1 MNQSVVAIQRKTKIE
16 AMPPRPRITHQK
28 AASEAMPPMRRQS
41 AARLPSLAR
50 YGVRAVESGNEAQG
64 LVAKPRTP
72 HLHCAARA
80 ALQAQSLQCAG
91 SRGKTPC
98 LSLGVQKGVFSSER
112 EYPLFLAAAQ
122 SVAQLMKRS
131 ALQPPHPPLQGE
143 NKKRTLSPNERRS
156 LLLVASVNLTDT
168 SACRRWRGRGRRR
181 RRS

>member
-1 MNQSVVAIQRKTKIE
+1 MNQSVMEIQRKTKIE

-28 AASEAMPPMRRQS
+28 AASEAMPPQRRQS

-98 LSLGVQKGVFSSER
+98 LSGGSKGGILFGKRIPPFSGSS
-112 EYPLFLAAAQ
+112 AKCCTTHAAQ
-122 SVAQLMKRS
+122 RA
-131 ALQPPHPPLQGE
+131 ATPHRPSKGE
-143 NKKRTLSPNERRS
+143 NKKRALSRIERRS
-156 LLLVASVNLTDT
+156 LLLA
-168 SACRRWRGRGRRR
+168 A
-181 RRS
+181 

>member
-1 MNQSVVAIQRKTKIE
+1 MNQSVMEIQRKTKIE
-16 AMPPRPRITHQK
+16 AMPPVC
-28 AASEAMPPMRRQS
+28 RQS
-41 AARLPSLAR
+41 AAEQTSLAR
-50 YGVRAVESGNEAQG
+50 YGVRAVATSNETQW

-80 ALQAQSLQCAG
+80 VLQAQSLQCAG

-122 SVAQLMKRS
+122 SAALTHAAQR
-131 ALQPPHPPLQGE
+131 AAPPIPPLQEE
-143 NKKRTLSPNERRS
+143 NKKRTLSRIERRS